1 MDISIVIPLLNEQ
14 ESLPELADW
23 IKRVMD
29 ENKFSYEILFIDDG
43 STDESWQ
50 VICNLQKQNSNI
62 RGIKFSRNYGKAAAL
77 HVGFE
82 AAKGDVVF
90 TMDADLQD
98 DPDEIP
104 EMYKMIK
111 TDGYDLVSGW
121 KKKRYDPILSK
132 NLPSKLF
139 NFAASSMSGIKL
151 HDFNCGLKAYKAKV
165 VKSIEIYGDMHR
177 YIPVIAANAG
187 FKKITEKVVQ
197 HHKRKYGKTKF
208 GVSRFINGF
217 LDLISITF
225 LSKFM
230 KKPMHF
236 FGTLGTFFFL
246 VGFIILTWL
255 SIEKLFYNVYKITER
270 PIFYLGLLSLLFGS
284 QLFMTGFLG
293 ELISRNSAIRNN
305 YLIETQI

>member
-14 ESLPELADW
+14 ESLPELAQW
-23 IKRVMD
+23 IKKVMD
-29 ENKFSYEILFIDDG
+29 ENNFTYEIIFIDDG

-50 VICNLQKQNSNI
+50 VICNLQKENSKI

-77 HVGFE
+77 HIGFG
-82 AAKGDVVF
+82 AAKGEVVF

-98 DPDEIP
+98 DPDELP
-104 EMYKMIK
+104 EMYRIIK
-111 TDGYDLVSGW
+111 DKGYDLVSGW

-139 NFAASSMSGIKL
+139 NLAASLMSGIKL
-151 HDFNCGLKAYKAKV
+151 HDFNCGLKAYKSKV

-236 FGTLGTFFFL
+236 FGTWGTLFFL
-246 VGFIILTWL
+246 IGFVILSWL
-255 SIEKLFYNVYKITER
+255 SVEKIFYKVYKITER
-270 PIFYLGLLSLLFGS
+270 PIFYFGLLSLLFGS

-293 ELISRNSAIRNN
+293 ELIARNSAIRNN
-305 YLIETQI
+305 YLIESEI